1 LNALPDNLVRRLT
14 ELDAELEM
22 LDAQLADPSVHADQR
37 RVRSVA
43 ARRRMI
49 DPTVRRWRRWR
60 AAESSL
66 RDARAMVA
74 ASGSGSADDRELAV
88 LAREECAALEAELEG
103 LAPALQADLVTAE
116 DRTVGSMIL
125 EVRAGV
131 GGDEACLFAGDLAEM
146 YRRFANRRGWRIE
159 AVELKSGDMGGVSHV
174 VFELDG
180 DGVWSALGYEGGTH
194 QVKRVPATEA
204 QGRVHTST
212 ATVAVLPEPE
222 DVVSSVDPDEVR
234 EILTTAQGPGGQNVN
249 KVATAVHLIHEPTGI
264 EVRMQETRSQL
275 QNRDKAWRL
284 LRARVHEH
292 RRQEVLARRTEARNA
307 MIGSGDRAEKIRT
320 YRFKENIAVDHRI
333 EQSFNL
339 QRLLAGDMDEL
350 VEALVAKDVADRIAA
365 L

>member
-1 LNALPDNLVRRLT
+1 MNTLPDNLVRRLN
-14 ELDAELEM
+14 ELDAELVM
-22 LDAQLADPSVHADQR
+22 IDAQLADPSIHSDQR

-43 ARRRMI
+43 ARRRVI

-66 RDARAMVA
+66 RDARAM
-74 ASGSGSADDRELAV
+74 ASETGSGSADDREIAA
-88 LAREECAALEAELEG
+88 LAREECASLEAELAG

-116 DRTVGSMIL
+116 DRNVGSMIL

-146 YRRFANRRGWRIE
+146 YRRFASRRGWRME
-159 AVELKSGDMGGVSHV
+159 AVEMKPGDAGGVSHV

-180 DGVWSALGYEGGTH
+180 EGVWSALGYEGGTH

-222 DVVSSVDPDEVR
+222 DVVSSVDPAEVR

-284 LRARVHEH
+284 MRARVHEH
-292 RRQEVLARRTEARNA
+292 RRQEAFARRTEARNA
-307 MIGSGDRAEKIRT
+307 MIGSGDRAERIRT
-320 YRFKENIAVDHRI
+320 YRFKENVAVDHRI

-339 QRLLAGDMDEL
+339 QRLLVGDMDGL

>member
-1 LNALPDNLVRRLT
+1 MNALPDNLVRRLN
-14 ELDAELEM
+14 ELDAELVM
-22 LDAQLADPSVHADQR
+22 IDAQLADPAIHADQR
-37 RVRSVA
+37 RVRSAA
-43 ARRRMI
+43 ARRRVI

-60 AAESSL
+60 EAESAL
-66 RDARAMVA
+66 RDARAIA
-74 ASGSGSADDRELAV
+74 ADTGSGTADDRELAA
-88 LAREECAALEAELEG
+88 LARAECESLEAELEG

-116 DRTVGSMIL
+116 DRNVGSMIL
-125 EVRAGV
+125 EIRAGV

-146 YRRFANRRGWRIE
+146 YRRFAGRRGWRIE
-159 AVELKSGDMGGVSHV
+159 AVEMKPGDVGGVSHV

-222 DVVSSVDPDEVR
+222 DVVSSVDPAEVR

-292 RRQEVLARRTEARNA
+292 RRQEALARRTEARNE

-320 YRFKENIAVDHRI
+320 YRFKENVAVDHRI